1 MFPAWAIKIV
11 GHFNSKWCWISRLRL
26 KLKFHSVRPMQFFA
40 VFWREIQLKLKHF
53 NMKIFYYPVV
63 VIKSKLWRAN
73 EQIKFL
79 NIAKL
84 WIIFQLGDL
93 VHICIGR
100 SIRPVEQ
107 LHNSDSLPKWT
118 NKFFIGRAFQSEVN
132 QVENWLMEFQNKTNF
147 LNANL
152 QVFSFFCDQCHWKT
166 FSGLICS
173 FGKSF
178 IIFRMRLRNWTS
190 AFVCKILLF
199 HFKQ

>member
-73 EQIKFL
+73 EQIQFL

-100 SIRPVEQ
+100 SIRPVIERTV
-107 LHNSDSLPKWT
+107 PRYVGT
-118 NKFFIGRAFQSEVN
+118 
-132 QVENWLMEFQNKTNF
+132 T
-147 LNANL
+147 
-152 QVFSFFCDQCHWKT
+152 
-166 FSGLICS
+166 
-173 FGKSF
+173 FGKEWAEVETKKTM
-178 IIFRMRLRNWTS
+178 I
-190 AFVCKILLF
+190 AVILCLV
-199 HFKQ
+199 